1 MKRVIAYPACSWGEM
16 HFDKKAAQYE
26 EHAEIQRSVASWCS
40 EWLEP
45 NLHDQRA
52 IEFGAGPGTFTRH
65 ITARRCGNLVAS
77 DLSPAML
84 ALGAKNVPSARW
96 IRANAWEPPMM
107 KVSRI
112 YSTSLLQWAPD
123 PVRVLAQWQKLLVP
137 GGRLLVSLFV
147 KGSLR
152 EFSASY
158 PDFSALS
165 WKSEAWWLCAAEEA
179 GFTVRRW
186 SPWETKLFFPSAAL
200 ALRAIHNTGAC
211 ASGSAPVGLL
221 RRSLRRY
228 EELFR
233 EGSGVPVSWHA
244 LRIEAE

>member
-1 MKRVIAYPACSWGEM
+1 M
-16 HFDKKAAQYE
+16 AAQYE
-26 EHAEIQRSVASWCS
+26 EHAEIQRSVAMWCS

-45 NLHDQRA
+45 DLQDQQA

-65 ITARRCGNLVAS
+65 IVARRCENLIAS

-84 ALGAKNVPSARW
+84 ALGAKNIPSVHW
-96 IRANAWEPPMM
+96 IQANAWKPQAI

-123 PVRVLAQWQKLLVP
+123 PVRVLERWQKLLVP
-137 GGRLLVSLFV
+137 GGRLLISLFV
-147 KGSLR
+147 EGSLR

-158 PDFSALS
+158 PDFPALS
-165 WKSEAWWLCAAEEA
+165 WKSEAWWLSAAEEA
-179 GFTVRRW
+179 GLTVKRSSR
-186 SPWETKLFFPSAAL
+186 WETRLFFPSAAL

-211 ASGSAPVGLL
+211 ASGSVPVSVL

-233 EGSGVPVSWHA
+233 NDSGVPVSWDA